1 MKRLIL
7 SFIAVVFVQ
16 MFCVANNAFNMDSTK
31 IEYQVHG
38 NDTLVIEKFNRLY
51 ACGLKQYINNSRVNY
66 NNADYDVIHEEKN
79 EYLKHNSSAII
90 QDVLAG
96 YKKEQCKEMLK
107 VLLNEGD
114 NIVCYIRLRIN
125 LKGEITCVEFMYIPS
140 LTPFMTYEDV
150 KRNTEI
156 IIKRKPYPFL
166 VEYGIELSPWI
177 TFSITS
183 SILQRYLEKRV
194 DFKYDEETVRF
205 DVRLDTT
212 VIAYIKEQYE
222 DTVKLDGKIVSA
234 EYDSVVK
241 EYLQNEDVVVAV
253 DSVQKIALHHFKRVP
268 FVEGKDVCIRLDINE
283 TGEVV
288 RCNFVFPSEY
298 SDGVWPEHILELTKQ
313 IKESIMFTSPGRYGR
328 NTISIDIPVN
338 GLLYK

>member
-1 MKRLIL
+1 MKRFIL

-16 MFCVANNAFNMDSTK
+16 MFCVANNVFNTDSTK

-38 NDTLVIEKFNRLY
+38 NDTLVIEKLNRLY
-51 ACGLKQYINNSRVNY
+51 ASGLKQYINNSRVNY

-90 QDVLAG
+90 QDILAG
-96 YKKEQCKEMLK
+96 YEKEQCKEMLK

-140 LTPFMTYEDV
+140 LTPFMTYEDI

-212 VIAYIKEQYE
+212 VIAYIKEQY
-222 DTVKLDGKIVSA
+222 DDSVKLNGKIVSA

-241 EYLQNEDVVVAV
+241 EYLQNEDVMVAV

-283 TGEVV
+283 TGKVV
-288 RCNFVFPSEY
+288 RCHFVFPSEY
-298 SDGVWPEHILELTKQ
+298 SDGVWPEHISGLTKQ
-313 IKESIMFTSPGRYGR
+313 IKENINFTPPGKCGR

-338 GLLYK
+338 EMQ

>member
-1 MKRLIL
+1 MKRFVITL
-7 SFIAVVFVQ
+7 FIIACMQ
-16 MFCVANNAFNMDSTK
+16 TFCYAANENKPDSTK

-38 NDTLVIEKFNRLY
+38 NDTLVIEKVGYMFVS
-51 ACGLKQYINNSRVNY
+51 GFKQYINDKPADY
-66 NNADYDVIHEEKN
+66 KNADYDVI
-79 EYLKHNSSAII
+79 EY
-90 QDVLAG
+90 AG
-96 YKKEQCKEMLK
+96 YEYMMKNAATMTKDIIDGYGKERCKKMFALSYNSEKK
-107 VLLNEGD
+107 LNLYVRIRVNLEGF
-114 NIVCYIRLRIN
+114 
-125 LKGEITCVEFMYIPS
+125 ITCVKFMYHD
-140 LTPFMTYEDV
+140 TYAPFMTYEDI

-183 SILQRYLEKRV
+183 RMLQRYLEKRV

-212 VIAYIKEQYE
+212 VIAYIKEQY
-222 DTVKLDGKIVSA
+222 DDSVKLDGKIVSA

-268 FVEGKDVCIRLDINE
+268 FVEGKDIYIRLDINE

-298 SDGVWPEHILELTKQ
+298 SDGVWPEHISGLTKQ
-313 IKESIMFTSPGRYGR
+313 IKESIMFTPPGRYGR

-338 GLLYK
+338 ELQ

>member
-1 MKRLIL
+1 MKRFIL

-16 MFCVANNAFNMDSTK
+16 MFCVANNVFNTDSTK

-79 EYLKHNSSAII
+79 EYLKHNSLAII

-150 KRNTEI
+150 KRNTEM
-156 IIKRKPYPFL
+156 IIKRKPEPFL
-166 VEYGIELSPWI
+166 VEYGIELSPWM

-212 VIAYIKEQYE
+212 VIAYIKEQY
-222 DTVKLDGKIVSA
+222 DDSVKLDGKIVSA

-241 EYLQNEDVVVAV
+241 EYLQNEDVMVAV
-253 DSVQKIALHHFKRVP
+253 DSVQKIALRNFKRVS
-268 FVEGKDVCIRLDINE
+268 FVEGKDICIRLDINE
-283 TGEVV
+283 AGEVV

-298 SDGVWPEHILELTKQ
+298 SDGVWPEHIYEITKK
-313 IKESIMFTSPGRYGR
+313 IKDIKFVSPGKYGC
-328 NTISIDIPVN
+328 NGISIDIPIN
-338 GLLYK
+338 KLQYK

>member
-66 NNADYDVIHEEKN
+66 NNVDHDVIHEEKN

-90 QDVLAG
+90 QDILAG

-212 VIAYIKEQYE
+212 VIAYIKEQY
-222 DTVKLDGKIVSA
+222 DDSVKLDGKICSA
-234 EYDSVVK
+234 EYDTVVK
-241 EYLQNEDVVVAV
+241 EYLQNEDVMVAV
-253 DSVQKIALHHFKRVP
+253 DSVQKIALRNFKRVP
-268 FVEGKDVCIRLDINE
+268 FVEGKDICVRLYINE

-313 IKESIMFTSPGRYGR
+313 IKESIMFTPPGRYGR
-328 NTISIDIPVN
+328 NTVSIDIPVN

>member
-1 MKRLIL
+1 
-7 SFIAVVFVQ
+7 
-16 MFCVANNAFNMDSTK
+16 
-31 IEYQVHG
+31 
-38 NDTLVIEKFNRLY
+38 
-51 ACGLKQYINNSRVNY
+51 
-66 NNADYDVIHEEKN
+66 
-79 EYLKHNSSAII
+79 
-90 QDVLAG
+90 
-96 YKKEQCKEMLK
+96 MLK

-156 IIKRKPYPFL
+156 IIKRKPEPFL

-183 SILQRYLEKRV
+183 KILQRYLEKRV
-194 DFKYDEETVRF
+194 DFKYDKETVRF

-222 DTVKLDGKIVSA
+222 DSIKLDGKCGTP
-234 EYDSVVK
+234 EYDTVVNK
-241 EYLQNEDVVVAV
+241 YLQDKDVVVAV

-268 FVEGKDVCIRLDINE
+268 FVEGKDICVRLDINE

-313 IKESIMFTSPGRYGR
+313 IKENINFTPPGKYGR